1 MKYNV
6 ALTFRD
12 NVVHRINCDRLEVA
26 QGHLKDIAESV
37 ARYEFR
43 DADDLLIYVCNLNNF
58 LFAFIEEAKQPIG
71 ESE

>member
-1 MKYNV
+1 MIYNV

-12 NVVHRINCDRLEVA
+12 NVVHRIKCETISDA
-26 QGHLKDIAESV
+26 QGRLKDIAESV

-43 DADDLLIYVCNLNNF
+43 GEDDELIYVCNLNNF